1 MTVYDVAAKLPD
13 IDLLRQRC
21 KALAVL
27 ERAIDGGDPYY
38 AYTSDWGP
46 DEAALMSNGGGDEWT
61 VVFTADGAF
70 IRLFDHE
77 SAMSPYR
84 HPDHELWPGLVDGIP
99 EVLRPH
105 VTEPAFCDENGQLVA
120 TTVLWRLVE
129 DDRWHAGD
137 GIAFPP
143 PSGPY
148 EDNGPD
154 GSGLLDILFDD
165 IVARFVEFAADYHE
179 MTVDRSAVEH
189 IVAHRPL
196 TDTVT
201 RALNPQLSVADL
213 RVELTEIGY
222 PIAGDCAATVEVGP
236 HGAFSANSVGW
247 ERAPFPLSFSV
258 RETGGSWMVTATAAQ
273 AAELADVLMLGGN
286 DTVMVVGLETN
297 SFLDEE
303 YQQWRPSRIAAEQGV
318 SFEVRQVGALAGGV
332 VGLSEEALLIRRE
345 QLPRFLHGWYPYNLT
360 LIDLPGTP
368 SAARVDEMIVV
379 IGAATYDEPVLPA
392 LAGSRL
398 LFSGHD
404 DCYVAIETTDRALP
418 AAVLGR
424 LLALL
429 VGSTLVDTTAVEVT
443 APDAE
448 PVQGL
453 IAESRH
459 WVGELGAATPGS
471 VTVDLYAT
479 SEPWR
484 LGQSVPK
491 QVDRRMVYD
500 VARRAW
506 RSTEVVAPLPNQ

>member
-1 MTVYDVAAKLPD
+1 MTAYDVAAQLPD

-27 ERAIDGGDPYY
+27 ERIIDGGEPYY
-38 AYTSDWGP
+38 AYTSNWGG
-46 DEAALMSNGGGDEWT
+46 DEAASMSNGSGDEWA

-84 HPDHELWPGLVDGIP
+84 HPDHELWPGLVDGVP

-105 VTEPAFCDENGQLVA
+105 VTEPAFCDEDGQLVA
-120 TTVLWRLVE
+120 TTVLWRLAE

-143 PSGPY
+143 PRPY
-148 EDNGPD
+148 DDNGPD
-154 GSGLLDILFDD
+154 GSGLLDILLDD
-165 IVARFVEFAADYHE
+165 IVDRFVEFAVDYYE
-179 MTVDRSAVEH
+179 MTVDRAAVEH

-201 RALNPQLSVADL
+201 RAVNPQLSVADL
-213 RVELTEIGY
+213 RVDLTEIGY
-222 PIAGDCAATVEVGP
+222 PIAVGDAATVEIRP
-236 HGAFSANSVGW
+236 DGAFSVNSVGLDG
-247 ERAPFPLSFSV
+247 APFPLSFNV
-258 RETGGSWMVTATAAQ
+258 CEKGGSWMVTATAAK
-273 AAELADVLMLGGN
+273 AAELADVLMFAGN
-286 DTVMVVGLETN
+286 DTIMVVGLDTN
-297 SFLDEE
+297 SFLDED

-318 SFEVRQVGALAGGV
+318 SFEVHQVGALTAGV
-332 VGLSEEALLIRRE
+332 VGLSEEALLIGRE
-345 QLPRFLHGWYPYNLT
+345 QLPRFLAGWYPYELT
-360 LIDLPGTP
+360 LVDVPGTP

-379 IGAATYDEPVLPA
+379 IGTATYDKPVLPA

-404 DCYVAIETTDRALP
+404 DCYVVVETTDRAVP

-429 VGSTLVDTTAVEVT
+429 VGSALVDTTVVAVT
-443 APDAE
+443 TPDVE
-448 PVQGL
+448 TVQRL
-453 IAESRH
+453 IEQSRH

-471 VTVDLYAT
+471 VTVDLHAT
-479 SEPWR
+479 SESWR
-484 LGQSVPK
+484 LGQPVPK

-500 VARRAW
+500 VASRAW
-506 RSTEVVAPLPNQ
+506 RSTEVVAPLPNR